1 MNLLGGNARARTA
14 GRRRRATGT
23 GGIALAALLTA
34 ASLPVLVAQ
43 PRPAQA
49 ETTPG
54 ERAPA
59 CAPWDRECRVNRYLD
74 RIRDRPEKLDEFLRT
89 MPKGGDLH
97 NHLSGAVST
106 ESLIRYAAEDGR
118 CIDAETMQSSLAPC
132 TEGQRPASDAVSDPE
147 FRERVIGAWSM
158 AGFEPGGEESGHDH
172 FFATFGKFWAAT
184 EGRDGDMLAEVAGDL
199 AEQNQFYLET
209 LLSRQYEARSELVER
224 VGFDPSSEREFRRLR
239 EVLLREGLR
248 DVERAARRQT
258 DRDFARYRELLNCGT
273 PSARPGCGVE
283 IRLDYQVAR
292 ANSPASVFT
301 QLLLGFELAQSDPRF
316 VGLNMVQPED
326 HEVSLRDYT
335 LHMRMIDYLSEQYP
349 GVSVSLHA
357 GELVPGLVKPEELTH
372 HIDQAVRIAG
382 ADRIGHGI
390 DLRHEDDWRA
400 LADHMAERDIPVEV
414 PLTSNCQILRVC
426 GSEEHPL
433 PDYMAHDVPY
443 ALATDD
449 PGVSRSDITAQYSR
463 AATEF
468 GLSYSQLKA
477 SARTS
482 LEHAFIQGESLW
494 AKPGSRRMKPV
505 CASDTPGFGKAD
517 TAACAELLSGS
528 PKAKLQ
534 WRQEAAFHAFETY
547 YAAKL

>member
-1 MNLLGGNARARTA
+1 MKPLGGSARSRTA
-14 GRRRRATGT
+14 GRRRRATGA
-23 GGIALAALLTA
+23 GGITLAVLLTA
-34 ASLPVLVAQ
+34 ASLPMLVAQ
-43 PRPAQA
+43 PRSAEA

-54 ERAPA
+54 EKAPA

-74 RIRDRPEKLDEFLRT
+74 RIRDRPEKLDDFLRG

-97 NHLSGAVST
+97 NHLSGSVST

-132 TEGQRPASDAVSDPE
+132 TEGQRPASDAMSDPK
-147 FRERVIGAWSM
+147 FRERVIETWSM

-209 LLSRQYEARSELVER
+209 LLSRQSEARGKLVER
-224 VGFDPSSEREFRRLR
+224 VGFDPSSERDFRRLR
-239 EVLLREGLR
+239 TTLLREGMAE
-248 DVERAARRQT
+248 VERAARRAT

-273 PSARPGCGVE
+273 PSARPGCDVE

-316 VGLNMVQPED
+316 VGVNMVQPED
-326 HEVSLRDYT
+326 HEISLRDYT
-335 LHMRMIDYLSEQYP
+335 LHMRMIDYLSGQYP
-349 GVSVSLHA
+349 GVSVTLHA
-357 GELVPGLVKPEELTH
+357 GELVPGLVKPEELTY

-390 DLRHEDDWRA
+390 DLVHEDDWRA
-400 LADHMAERDIPVEV
+400 LADHMAARDIAVEV

-426 GSEEHPL
+426 GPEEHPL
-433 PDYMAHDVPY
+433 PEYMAHDVPF

-449 PGVSRSDITAQYSR
+449 PGVSRSDITAQYQR
-463 AATEF
+463 AATDF

-482 LEHAFIQGESLW
+482 LEQAFVQGESLW
-494 AKPGSRRMKPV
+494 AAPESRRMKPA
-505 CASDTPGFGKAD
+505 CASDTPGFGEPD
-517 TAACAELLSGS
+517 AACAELLSNS
-528 PKAKLQ
+528 AKARSQ
-534 WRQEAAFHAFETY
+534 WRQEAAFQAFETY
-547 YAAKL
+547 YAYK